1 MEGGGSNSPVAFEP
15 MLTTQDSLSTRKAHE
30 YCICCIRAD
39 SDTEELTFL
48 KQTSRCVLSRLDFLL
63 SQSCRHE
70 LEPLWKNVMSNWIW
84 ASNPNE
90 AYYKQWKTNWRQ
102 RKNHKPRAAPLK
114 SGNCHPLPECLAA
127 VIVLLPFLLYV
138 VLDVNALN
146 STKSVVVVCILSL
159 ATCCFF
165 LSPFP
170 INLVI
175 MGSSAKCLSSCE
187 STAQNSNFHS
197 TSTMT
202 FYSHW
207 KLVSG
212 ACERQAARVT
222 PSKKKEPF

>member
-1 MEGGGSNSPVAFEP
+1 MNIAFVASEP
-15 MLTTQDSLSTRKAHE
+15 TVTQKNWH
-30 YCICCIRAD
+30 
-39 SDTEELTFL
+39 FWN
-48 KQTSRCVLSRLDFLL
+48 KRLAVFCLGWIFLL
-63 SQSCRHE
+63 SHSRRRE
-70 LEPLWKNVMSNWIW
+70 LEPLWKNLMMSNWIW
-84 ASNPNE
+84 PSNPNE

-138 VLDVNALN
+138 VLDVNALK

-202 FYSHW
+202 FYSFYALKTGLRSMW
-207 KLVSG
+207 ETSS
-212 ACERQAARVT
+212 
-222 PSKKKEPF
+222 PSDF